1 MEKDEIPLE
10 KKGDNT
16 QTTPDYHGTGGP
28 EEQMARGTHIKTR
41 WNHAN
46 PQDTTPAQHGKPPES
61 MKKKKKM
68 ERSKCHA

>member
-28 EEQMARGTHIKTR
+28 EEQMTRGTHIK
-41 WNHAN
+41 NAL
-46 PQDTTPAQHGKPPES
+46 KPCQPPRIQRLPS
-61 MKKKKKM
+61 MENLPKV
-68 ERSKCHA
+68 

>member
-28 EEQMARGTHIKTR
+28 EEQMTRGTHIKTR

-61 MKKKKKM
+61 MKKKEVNGKK
-68 ERSKCHA
+68 